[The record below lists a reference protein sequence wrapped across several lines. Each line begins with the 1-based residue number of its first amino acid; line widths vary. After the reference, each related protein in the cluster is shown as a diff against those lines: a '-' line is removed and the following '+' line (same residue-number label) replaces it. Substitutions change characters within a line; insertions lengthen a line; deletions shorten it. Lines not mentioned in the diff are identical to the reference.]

1 MSDLITSPVPPDL
14 RALLDNLKAEIFYTL
29 NCHQVGV
36 IESYN
41 PTKQTASI
49 RLSMLR
55 VIGTEEV
62 AYPLLTDC
70 PVMFPAAGGAY
81 MTFPVVKGD
90 PCLVLFND
98 RDIDNWFT
106 TGNVV
111 APNSIRAHSLSDGIA
126 ILGIRSLA
134 NPPPYTANDAVMLA
148 LGTASV
154 KITTAGV
161 VRMTKGSGYVEVS
174 AAGVAKLHGANGA
187 EVVVDTKVAVTS
199 PASNTSLRTAL
210 EQLSNLMTAWVNTGG
225 STPNAATLTAINN
238 WKTYVQLL
246 LDT

>member
-29 NCHQVGV
+29 NCHQLGV
-36 IESYN
+36 IESFD
-41 PTKQTASI
+41 PVKQTASI

-134 NPPPYTANDAVMLA
+134 NPPNVNARANDAVMVG
-148 LGTASV
+148 LGNNFV
-154 KITTAGV
+154 RITTDGTIQIYRSVGGVGSQIALDGKVGISSTAG
-161 VRMTKGSGYVEVS
+161 GSLK
-174 AAGVAKLHGANGA
+174 AALDQLCGVL
-187 EVVVDTKVAVTS
+187 
-199 PASNTSLRTAL
+199 
-210 EQLSNLMTAWVNTGG
+210 TAWVNTGG
-225 STPNAATLTAINN
+225 STPNPATLTAITNAKN
-238 WKTYVQLL
+238 TIDGLL
-246 LDT
+246 A

>member
-29 NCHQVGV
+29 NCHQLGV
-36 IESYN
+36 IESFD
-41 PTKQTASI
+41 PVKQTASI

-134 NPPPYTANDAVMLA
+134 NPPPYTANDAVVVSYGNSSVKLKTGIGELITIKNQHY
-148 LGTASV
+148 LGTGTLT
-154 KITTAGV
+154 I
-161 VRMTKGSGYVEVS
+161 GSR
-174 AAGVAKLHGANGA
+174 LHFDNPLADLRGTL
-187 EVVVDTKVAVTS
+187 DQLC
-199 PASNTSLRTAL
+199 NTL
-210 EQLSNLMTAWVNTGG
+210 TAWVNTGG
-225 STPNAATLTAINN
+225 STPNPATIAAIAAV
-238 WKTYVQLL
+238 KTKLSYILE
-246 LDT
+246 

>member
-1 MSDLITSPVPPDL
+1 MSELITSPIPPDL
-14 RALLDNLKAEIFYTL
+14 RSLLTDLKKEIFYGL

-36 IESYN
+36 INSFD
-41 PTKQTASI
+41 PTTQTATVQI
-49 RLSMLR
+49 QVLR
-55 VIGTEEV
+55 NIGNTQV

-70 PVMFPAAGGAY
+70 PVIFPSGGGAY
-81 MTFPVVKGD
+81 MTFPVAKGD

-98 RDIDNWFT
+98 RDLDLWFT

-111 APNSIRAHSLSDGIA
+111 GPNSARAHSLSDGIV
-126 ILGIRSLA
+126 LVGIRNKT

-161 VRMTKGSGYVEVS
+161 VRITKGSGYVEVS
-174 AAGVAKLHGANGA
+174 ATGVAKLHGANGA
-187 EVVVDTKVAVTS
+187 EVVADTRVAVTS
-199 PASNTSLRTAL
+199 SVSNTSLRTAL
-210 EQLSNLMTAWVNTGG
+210 EQLSTVMTAWVNTGG
-225 STPNAATLTAINN
+225 STPNPATLTAITN
-238 WKTYVQLL
+238 WKNYVQAL